1 MTTLAEFEPRPELVN
16 PELEWLAG
24 LSLEDFRQVFRG
36 SPVKRTRYGGLRRN
50 VVLAMASSGEARFL
64 PLLEEMSRDEDPL
77 VAEHARWAVEFLRSQ
92 LRQQRDG
99 DSAPDE

>member
-1 MTTLAEFEPRPELVN
+1 MTAVPELQPRPDLVN

-50 VVLAMASSGEARFL
+50 VVLAMANSGEARFL
-64 PLLEEMSRDEDPL
+64 PLLEEMSRDQDPL
-77 VAEHARWAVEFLRSQ
+77 VAGHARWAVESLQSQ
-92 LRQQRDG
+92 LRQQGNDG
-99 DSAPDE
+99 RMPDE